1 MLSSCDAEEDAWE
14 SLGQQGDQTSQF
26 KRKSPWILIGRTDAE
41 AETTILWSPDV
52 KSQLIGKDPDA
63 GKDWGQEE
71 KGQQRMRWFIGITD
85 SMDMSLSKLRET
97 VKTGEPGM
105 LPSMESQR
113 VRHNW
118 ATQQKQHVPNFAN
131 LSSWFLPSW
140 RPSSLCL
147 LNLIH
152 SGFWKF
158 FLLWQVCVFQI
169 YALHYC
175 IDPGPVTAYFS
186 YSSFY
191 NSCYV
196 PTH

>member
-1 MLSSCDAEEDAWE
+1 MGFSRQEYWSGVPLSSPSERYYYLYIFFCLRFGWHHRLNGHEFK
-14 SLGQQGDQTSQF
+14 QTQGDCED
-26 KRKSPWILIGRTDAE
+26 RGAW
-41 AETTILWSPDV
+41 
-52 KSQLIGKDPDA
+52 
-63 GKDWGQEE
+63 
-71 KGQQRMRWFIGITD
+71 
-85 SMDMSLSKLRET
+85 
-97 VKTGEPGM
+97 M

-131 LSSWFLPSW
+131 LSSWFLSSW